1 MVLCLLLYWLS
12 LCLCLL
18 DFCNINMKIVH
29 KDSQCE
35 DDLCNG
41 ANGLVFAPV

>member
-29 KDSQCE
+29 KKYFIYNFTQILSV
-35 DDLCNG
+35 LSF
-41 ANGLVFAPV
+41 VRIS